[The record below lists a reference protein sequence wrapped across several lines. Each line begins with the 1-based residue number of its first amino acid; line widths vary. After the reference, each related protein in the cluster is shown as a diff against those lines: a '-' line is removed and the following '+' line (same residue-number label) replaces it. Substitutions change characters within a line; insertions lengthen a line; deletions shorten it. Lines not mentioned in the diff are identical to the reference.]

1 MCSRMIV
8 SLFSYLLG
16 FIMFWLFVLV
26 EWSSYIFEM
35 RVGII
40 VILKGEEFSF
50 VRKLVSLVSDVVFCC
65 WKFILE

>member
-50 VRKLVSLVSDVVFCC
+50 VRKLVSLVSDVVFRC